1 MFFERTLKVGFLQTY
16 GYYRGNMG
24 GEQGKLGGYDLHVYN
39 IMYKKTKSKY
49 LLYTIGDYS

>member
-1 MFFERTLKVGFLQTY
+1 MIFERTLKVGFLQTY